1 VPPAIGVLVLAVLT
15 IARSADG
22 VTASTSVTVQV
33 GLTQPVAV
41 LVLATVA
48 GAVIDAVFVICVCAL
63 AICGKATQSITPN
76 TSAKTLEALKI
87 DNRKKVTR
95 LRTLD
100 STNEATPLNRQ
111 HTNSNQLV

>member
-1 VPPAIGVLVLAVLT
+1 VPPARGVLVLAVLT

-48 GAVIDAVFVICVCAL
+48 GAVIDAVLVICVCAL
-63 AICGKATQSITPN
+63 AVCEKATKSNTPN
-76 TSAKTLEALKI
+76 TSAKTLEVLKS
-87 DNRKKVTR
+87 DKRKKVTR
-95 LRTLD
+95 LCTLN
-100 STNEATPLNRQ
+100 STNEATPLNGKD
-111 HTNSNQLV
+111 TNTN